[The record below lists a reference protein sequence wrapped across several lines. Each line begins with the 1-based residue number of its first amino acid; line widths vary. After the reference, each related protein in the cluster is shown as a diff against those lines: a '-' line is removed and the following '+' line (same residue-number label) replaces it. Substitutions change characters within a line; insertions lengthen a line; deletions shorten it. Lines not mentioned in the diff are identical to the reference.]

1 VRSILFQAMRGLGLL
16 KTLQENS
23 MSNLVSETLD
33 VAIKT
38 ESPAKPKLGSK
49 LLKLNPE
56 TPELRERIR
65 AEAFDYVRLIDR
77 SRPLS
82 KKELDVH
89 GRALLEKMGLDEGY
103 LGFAMVML
111 GNGFWKEQFISIPF
125 NKRIFLLP
133 HCLKHVEACSAHYD
147 ELGLHCEDC
156 GACAIGDFKIKA
168 EKLGY
173 KIMVAEGT
181 PIVLKVIVSG
191 YIDGILGV
199 ACLNVLE
206 KAFEKVVQ
214 SGVPA
219 YAIPL
224 HSSNCKSTTVDN
236 DWVLEVLETYH
247 ERPAVKTRTYVP
259 LLRAAND
266 MFGED
271 FPALLPRLRSKQE
284 DGRSVYA
291 ADPVAGTEAIAYD
304 WLVKGG
310 KRFRPFITLAAYE
323 ALRGAPSTRSDE
335 SGDGGMIEAIPDS
348 VRRVAI
354 AMEAFH
360 KASLVHDD
368 IEDDDAYRYGHQ
380 TLHRRYGVSTAIN
393 AGDYLLGLGY
403 RLIANAGGDL
413 PCEAVAAILKR
424 LSEAHVKLAEGQG
437 AELLWRD
444 NKEKEIS
451 LQPIDALKIYALK
464 TAPAFEAAL
473 YAGLRL
479 AGPAEKYEEMVTNF
493 SRNLGVAFQII
504 NDLKDWSTDLQNKRI
519 IGQDAMAMRP
529 TLLLALAL
537 EAASPSNREE
547 LISLLS
553 NGSRDERSASRVA
566 RIYESCQVF
575 EKARTLIEK
584 YRQRA
589 EAIADE
595 VEPEEL
601 RELLYFLVDTALAE
615 ESTEPEIAANL
626 VVLN

>member
-1 VRSILFQAMRGLGLL
+1 M
-16 KTLQENS
+16 
-23 MSNLVSETLD
+23 D
-33 VAIKT
+33 VAVQT
-38 ESPAKPKLGSK
+38 ETSARPKPGGK

-56 TPELRERIR
+56 TQELRERIR
-65 AEAFDYVRLIDR
+65 AEAFRYVRNIDR

-82 KKELDVH
+82 KKDLEAH
-89 GRALLEKMGLDEGY
+89 AGALLEKLGLEKGY

-125 NKRIFLLP
+125 HKRILLLP

-147 ELGLHCEDC
+147 EFGLHCEDC
-156 GACAIGDFKIKA
+156 GACSIGDFKMKA

-191 YIDGILGV
+191 YIDGILGI

-236 DWVLEVLETYH
+236 DWVMEVLETYQ
-247 ERPAVKTRTYVP
+247 EEPAVKTRSYLP
-259 LLRAAND
+259 LMRAAND
-266 MFGED
+266 MFGDD
-271 FPALLPRLRSKQE
+271 FPALLPRQRGKATNGAPDYS
-284 DGRSVYA
+284 R
-291 ADPVAGTEAIAYD
+291 DPVAGTEAIAYD
-304 WLVKGG
+304 WLCKGG

-323 ALRGAPSTRSDE
+323 ALRDEQAITSD
-335 SGDGGMIEAIPDS
+335 DDQKVALPDS
-348 VRRVAI
+348 VRRVAM

-368 IEDDDAYRYGHQ
+368 IEDNDEYRYGHQ
-380 TLHRRYGVSTAIN
+380 TLHRRHGVSTAIN
-393 AGDYLLGLGY
+393 VGDYLLGLGY
-403 RLIANAGGDL
+403 RMIANEGGNL
-413 PCEAVAAILKR
+413 PCEAVTAILKR
-424 LSEAHVKLAEGQG
+424 LSEAHVKLSEGQG

-444 NKEKEIS
+444 EARVKTQNLAS
-451 LQPIDALKIYALK
+451 QLQPIDALKIYALK

-473 YAGLRL
+473 YAGVRL
-479 AGPAEKYEEMVTNF
+479 AGPAEKYEEMVASF
-493 SRNLGVAFQII
+493 SRHLGVAFQIV
-504 NDLKDWSTDLQNKRI
+504 NDLKDWSTDLQNKRV
-519 IGQDAMAMRP
+519 IGQDALAMRP

-537 EAASPSNREE
+537 ESATPDQREE
-547 LISLLS
+547 LLQLISGDS
-553 NGSRDERSASRVA
+553 KTERSVRRVA

-575 EKARTLIEK
+575 EKARKLVEK

-595 VEPEEL
+595 VEPEKL
-601 RELLYFLVDTALAE
+601 RELLYFLVDTALAD
-615 ESTEPEIAANL
+615 ESTEPEIAQDL
-626 VVLN
+626 VVIN

>member
-1 VRSILFQAMRGLGLL
+1 
-16 KTLQENS
+16 
-23 MSNLVSETLD
+23 MSDFVSAIPEASAIFD
-33 VAIKT
+33 VAIQT
-38 ESPAKPKLGSK
+38 ETSPKPKLGGK

-56 TPELRERIR
+56 TQELRERIR
-65 AEAFDYVRLIDR
+65 AEAFQYVRNIDR

-82 KKELDVH
+82 KKDLEAHAV
-89 GRALLEKMGLDEGY
+89 ALLEKMGLEKGY

-125 NKRIFLLP
+125 HKRILLLP
-133 HCLKHVEACSAHYD
+133 HCLKHVEACGAHYD
-147 ELGLHCEDC
+147 EFGLHCEDC
-156 GACAIGDFKIKA
+156 GACSIGDFKMKA

-191 YIDGILGV
+191 YIDGILGI

-236 DWVLEVLETYH
+236 DWVMEVLETYQ
-247 ERPAVKTRTYVP
+247 EQPAVKTRSYLP
-259 LLRAAND
+259 LMRAAND
-266 MFGED
+266 MFGDD
-271 FPALLPRLRSKQE
+271 FYTLLPRQRGKQE
-284 DGRSVYA
+284 NGAPIGMDYSR
-291 ADPVAGTEAIAYD
+291 DPVGGTEAIAYD
-304 WLVKGG
+304 WLCKGG
-310 KRFRPFITLAAYE
+310 KRFRPFIALAAYD
-323 ALRGAPSTRSDE
+323 ALQNEESTTT
-335 SGDGGMIEAIPDS
+335 GDDQKVTLPDS
-348 VRRVAI
+348 VRRVAM

-368 IEDDDAYRYGHQ
+368 IEDNDEYRYGHQ
-380 TLHRRYGVSTAIN
+380 TLHRRHGVSTAIN
-393 AGDYLLGLGY
+393 VGDYLIGLGY
-403 RLIANAGGDL
+403 RMIANEGGNL
-413 PCEAVAAILKR
+413 PSEAVAAILKR
-424 LSEAHVKLAEGQG
+424 LSEAHVKLSEGQG

-444 NKEKEIS
+444 EAKKEIA

-473 YAGLRL
+473 YAGIRL
-479 AGPAEKYEEMVTNF
+479 AGPAEKYEEMIASF
-493 SRNLGVAFQII
+493 SRHLGVAFQIV
-504 NDLKDWSTDLQNKRI
+504 NDLKDWSTDLQNKRV
-519 IGQDAMAMRP
+519 IGQDALAMRP

-537 EAASPSNREE
+537 ESSQGDQREE
-547 LISLLS
+547 LLQLISADS
-553 NGSRDERSASRVA
+553 KTERSVRRVA

-575 EKARTLIEK
+575 EKASKLVEK

-595 VEPEEL
+595 VDPEKL
-601 RELLYFLVDTALAE
+601 RELLYFLVDTALAD
-615 ESTEPEIAANL
+615 ESVEPEIARDL
-626 VVLN
+626 VVLTDQT

>member
-1 VRSILFQAMRGLGLL
+1 
-16 KTLQENS
+16 
-23 MSNLVSETLD
+23 MSNLDSAIPSTSESLD
-33 VAIKT
+33 VVVQT
-38 ESPAKPKLGSK
+38 ETPAKPKLGSK

-65 AEAFDYVRLIDR
+65 AEAFQYIRNIDR

-82 KKELDVH
+82 KKDLEAH
-89 GRALLEKMGLDEGY
+89 AGALLEKMGLERGY

-125 NKRIFLLP
+125 HKRILLLP

-147 ELGLHCEDC
+147 EFGLHCEDC
-156 GACAIGDFKIKA
+156 GACSIGDFKMKA

-191 YIDGILGV
+191 YIDGILGI

-236 DWVLEVLETYH
+236 DWVMDVLETYQ
-247 ERPAVKTRTYVP
+247 EQPVVQTRSYLP
-259 LLRAAND
+259 LMRAANE
-266 MFGED
+266 MFDDE
-271 FPALLPRLRSKQE
+271 FPALLPRLRSKSQIGVS
-284 DGRSVYA
+284 DYSR
-291 ADPVAGTEAIAYD
+291 DPVAGTEAIAYD

-310 KRFRPFITLAAYE
+310 KRFRPFITLAAFD
-323 ALRGAPSTRSDE
+323 ALRDDQPIATGNDQTVTLPN
-335 SGDGGMIEAIPDS
+335 S
-348 VRRVAI
+348 VRRVAM

-368 IEDDDAYRYGHQ
+368 IEDNDEFRYGHQ
-380 TLHRRYGVSTAIN
+380 ALHRRHGVSTAIN
-393 AGDYLLGLGY
+393 VGDYLLGLGY
-403 RLIANAGGDL
+403 RMIASEGGNL
-413 PCEAVAAILKR
+413 PCETVAAIMKR
-424 LSEAHVKLAEGQG
+424 LSEAHVKLSEGQG

-444 NKEKEIS
+444 EAQKEIT

-479 AGPAEKYEEMVTNF
+479 AGPTEKYEEMISGF
-493 SRNLGVAFQII
+493 SRHLGVAFQIV

-519 IGQDAMAMRP
+519 IGQDALAMRP

-537 EAASPSNREE
+537 ESASLTQREE
-547 LISLLS
+547 LIRLISG
-553 NGSRDERSASRVA
+553 NSRDERSVQQVA
-566 RIYESCQVF
+566 NIYESCQVF
-575 EKARTLIEK
+575 EKARKLVEK

-595 VEPEEL
+595 VEPEKL
-601 RELLYFLVDTALAE
+601 RELLYFLVDTALAD
-615 ESTEPEIAANL
+615 ESTEPEMAVNHNL
-626 VVLN
+626 VVLNT

>member
-1 VRSILFQAMRGLGLL
+1 
-16 KTLQENS
+16 
-23 MSNLVSETLD
+23 MSNLDSTIPSTSETME
-33 VAIKT
+33 VAVQA
-38 ESPAKPKLGSK
+38 EPAAKPKLGSK

-56 TPELRERIR
+56 TEDLRERIR
-65 AEAFDYVRLIDR
+65 DEAFRHVRNIDR

-82 KKELDVH
+82 KKDLEAH
-89 GRALLEKMGLDEGY
+89 ASALLEKMGLEKGY

-111 GNGFWKEQFISIPF
+111 GNGFWKEQFVSIPF
-125 NKRIFLLP
+125 HKRILLLP

-147 ELGLHCEDC
+147 EFGLHCEDC
-156 GACAIGDFKIKA
+156 GACSIGDFKMKA

-191 YIDGILGV
+191 YIDGILGI

-236 DWVLEVLETYH
+236 DWVMEVLETYQ
-247 ERPAVKTRTYVP
+247 EQPVVQTRSYVP
-259 LLRAAND
+259 LMRAANE
-266 MFGED
+266 MFGDE
-271 FPALLPRLRSKQE
+271 FPALLPRLRSKPQNGTLE
-284 DGRSVYA
+284 YSR
-291 ADPVAGTEAIAYD
+291 DPIAGTEAIAYD
-304 WLVKGG
+304 WLLKGG
-310 KRFRPFITLAAYE
+310 KRFRPFITLAAFD
-323 ALRGAPSTRSDE
+323 ALQNEQSIATGEDQTVAL
-335 SGDGGMIEAIPDS
+335 PDS
-348 VRRVAI
+348 VRRVAM

-368 IEDDDAYRYGHQ
+368 IEDNDEFRYGHQ
-380 TLHRRYGVSTAIN
+380 TLHRRHGVSTAIN
-393 AGDYLLGLGY
+393 VGDYLLGLGY
-403 RLIANAGGDL
+403 RMIASEGGNL
-413 PCEAVAAILKR
+413 PCEAVTAILKR
-424 LSEAHVKLAEGQG
+424 LSEAHVKLSEGQG

-444 NKEKEIS
+444 EARKEIT
-451 LQPIDALKIYALK
+451 LQPLDALKIYALK

-479 AGPAEKYEEMVTNF
+479 AGTTEKYEEMITNF
-493 SRNLGVAFQII
+493 SRHLGVAFQIV

-519 IGQDAMAMRP
+519 IGQDALAMRP

-537 EAASPSNREE
+537 ESASATQREE
-547 LISLLS
+547 LIQLISGDS
-553 NGSRDERSASRVA
+553 KNDRSVQQVA

-575 EKARTLIEK
+575 DKARKLVEK

-595 VEPEEL
+595 VEPEKL
-601 RELLYFLVDTALAE
+601 RELLYFLVDTALAD
-615 ESTEPEIAANL
+615 ESVEPEVADTQNL
-626 VVLN
+626 VVLNHHN

>member
-1 VRSILFQAMRGLGLL
+1 
-16 KTLQENS
+16 
-23 MSNLVSETLD
+23 MSDYVSAIPETSATMD
-33 VAIKT
+33 VAVQT
-38 ESPAKPKLGSK
+38 EPSAKPKLGSK

-65 AEAFDYVRLIDR
+65 AEAFQYIRNIDR

-82 KKELDVH
+82 KKDLEAH
-89 GRALLEKMGLDEGY
+89 AGALLEKMGLEKGY

-125 NKRIFLLP
+125 HKRILLLP

-147 ELGLHCEDC
+147 EFGLHCEDC
-156 GACAIGDFKIKA
+156 GACSIGDFKIKA

-191 YIDGILGV
+191 YIDGILGI

-236 DWVLEVLETYH
+236 EWVMEVLETYQ
-247 ERPAVKTRTYVP
+247 EQPVVKTRSYLP
-259 LLRAAND
+259 LMRAAND
-266 MFGED
+266 MFGDE
-271 FPALLPRLRSKQE
+271 FPVLLPRLRSKSQNGMS
-284 DGRSVYA
+284 DYSR
-291 ADPVAGTEAIAYD
+291 DPVAGTEAIAYD
-304 WLVKGG
+304 WLGKGG
-310 KRFRPFITLAAYE
+310 KRFRPFITLAAYD
-323 ALRGAPSTRSDE
+323 ALRENQSIAT
-335 SGDGGMIEAIPDS
+335 GDDQAVSLPDS
-348 VRRVAI
+348 VRRVAM

-368 IEDDDAYRYGHQ
+368 IEDNDEYRYGHQ
-380 TLHRRYGVSTAIN
+380 TLHRRHGVSTAIN
-393 AGDYLLGLGY
+393 VGDYLLGLGY
-403 RLIANAGGDL
+403 RMIANESGNL
-413 PCEAVAAILKR
+413 PCETVAAILKR
-424 LSEAHVKLAEGQG
+424 LSEAHVKLSEGQG

-444 NKEKEIS
+444 KAQKEIT

-479 AGPAEKYEEMVTNF
+479 ADPTEKYEEMVVGF
-493 SRNLGVAFQII
+493 SRHLGVAFQIV
-504 NDLKDWSTDLQNKRI
+504 NDLKDWSTDMQNKRI
-519 IGQDAMAMRP
+519 VGQDALAMRP

-537 EAASPSNREE
+537 ESATPAQREE
-547 LISLLS
+547 LLQLISGDS
-553 NGSRDERSASRVA
+553 KNERSVRRVA
-566 RIYESCQVF
+566 QIYESCQVF
-575 EKARTLIEK
+575 EKARKLVEK

-595 VEPEEL
+595 VEPEKL
-601 RELLYFLVDTALAE
+601 RELLYFLVDTALAD
-615 ESTEPEIAANL
+615 ESAEPEAAVTQNL
-626 VVLN
+626 VVLNSHN

>member
-1 VRSILFQAMRGLGLL
+1 
-16 KTLQENS
+16 
-23 MSNLVSETLD
+23 MSDLVSAIPETSAAMD
-33 VAIKT
+33 VAVQT
-38 ESPAKPKLGSK
+38 EPSAKPKLGSK

-56 TPELRERIR
+56 TLDLRERIR
-65 AEAFDYVRLIDR
+65 AEAFQYVRNIDR

-82 KKELDVH
+82 KKDLETH
-89 GRALLEKMGLDEGY
+89 AGALLEKMGLEKGY

-125 NKRIFLLP
+125 HKRILLLP

-147 ELGLHCEDC
+147 EFGLHCEDC
-156 GACAIGDFKIKA
+156 GACSIGDFKIKA

-191 YIDGILGV
+191 YIDGILGI

-236 DWVLEVLETYH
+236 EWVMEVLETYQ
-247 ERPAVKTRTYVP
+247 EQPVVKTRSYLP
-259 LLRAAND
+259 LMRAAND
-266 MFGED
+266 MFGDE
-271 FPALLPRLRSKQE
+271 FPALLPRLRSKLQNNGPQNGAQ
-284 DGRSVYA
+284 DYSR
-291 ADPVAGTEAIAYD
+291 DPVGGTEAIAYD

-310 KRFRPFITLAAYE
+310 KRFRPFITLAAYD
-323 ALRGAPSTRSDE
+323 ALREDQSITT
-335 SGDGGMIEAIPDS
+335 GDDQTVTIPDS
-348 VRRVAI
+348 VRRVAM

-368 IEDDDAYRYGHQ
+368 IEDNDEYRYGHQ
-380 TLHRRYGVSTAIN
+380 TLHRRHGVSTAIN
-393 AGDYLLGLGY
+393 VGDYLLGLGY
-403 RLIANAGGDL
+403 RMIASESGNL
-413 PCEAVAAILKR
+413 PCETVAAILKR
-424 LSEAHVKLAEGQG
+424 LSEAHVKLSEGQG

-444 NKEKEIS
+444 DAQKEIT

-464 TAPAFEAAL
+464 TAPAFEAAI

-479 AGPAEKYEEMVTNF
+479 AGPTEKYEEMVVSF
-493 SRNLGVAFQII
+493 SRHLGVAFQIL

-519 IGQDAMAMRP
+519 VGQDALAMRP
-529 TLLLALAL
+529 TILLALAL
-537 EAASPSNREE
+537 ESATPAQREE
-547 LISLLS
+547 LLQLISGDS
-553 NGSRDERSASRVA
+553 KTNAAVQRVA

-575 EKARTLIEK
+575 EKARKLVEK

-595 VEPEEL
+595 VEPEKL
-601 RELLYFLVDTALAE
+601 RELLYFLVDTALAD
-615 ESTEPEIAANL
+615 ESAEPEIAVAQNL

>member
-1 VRSILFQAMRGLGLL
+1 
-16 KTLQENS
+16 
-23 MSNLVSETLD
+23 MSNLAQAMPPTSD
-33 VAIKT
+33 VAVT
-38 ESPAKPKLGSK
+38 PDTVAKPKLGSK

-56 TPELRERIR
+56 TSDLRERIR
-65 AEAFDYVRLIDR
+65 DEAFQYVRDIDR

-82 KKELDVH
+82 KKDLEAH
-89 GRALLEKMGLDEGY
+89 AGALLEKMGLEKGY

-125 NKRIFLLP
+125 HKRILLLP

-147 ELGLHCEDC
+147 EFGLHCEDC
-156 GACAIGDFKIKA
+156 GACSIGDFKIKA

-191 YIDGILGV
+191 YIDGILGI

-236 DWVLEVLETYH
+236 EWVMEVLETYQ
-247 ERPAVKTRTYVP
+247 EQPVVKTRSYLP
-259 LLRAAND
+259 LMRAAND
-266 MFGED
+266 MFGDD
-271 FPALLPRLRSKQE
+271 FPALLPRLRSKSQNGAPQNGVS
-284 DGRSVYA
+284 DYSR
-291 ADPVAGTEAIAYD
+291 DPVAGTEAIAYD
-304 WLVKGG
+304 WLGKGG
-310 KRFRPFITLAAYE
+310 KRFRPFITLAAYD
-323 ALRGAPSTRSDE
+323 ALRDDQSIAT
-335 SGDGGMIEAIPDS
+335 GDDQIVALPDS
-348 VRRVAI
+348 VRRVAM

-368 IEDDDAYRYGHQ
+368 IEDNDEYRYGHQ
-380 TLHRRYGVSTAIN
+380 TLHRRHGVSTAIN
-393 AGDYLLGLGY
+393 VGDYLLGLGY
-403 RLIANAGGDL
+403 RMIANESGDL
-413 PCEAVAAILKR
+413 PCETVAAILKR
-424 LSEAHVKLAEGQG
+424 LSEAHVKLSEGQG

-444 NKEKEIS
+444 EAQKEIT

-479 AGPAEKYEEMVTNF
+479 AGPAEKYEEMVVGF
-493 SRNLGVAFQII
+493 SRHLGVAFQII

-519 IGQDAMAMRP
+519 VGQDALAMRP

-537 EAASPSNREE
+537 ESATPAQRGELLQ
-547 LISLLS
+547 LISGDS
-553 NGSRDERSASRVA
+553 KTSAAVQRVA
-566 RIYESCQVF
+566 QIYESCQVF
-575 EKARTLIEK
+575 EKARKLVEK

-595 VEPEEL
+595 IEPEKL
-601 RELLYFLVDTALAE
+601 RELLYYMVDTALAD
-615 ESTEPEIAANL
+615 ESVEPEIAVAHNL

>member
-1 VRSILFQAMRGLGLL
+1 M
-16 KTLQENS
+16 
-23 MSNLVSETLD
+23 D
-33 VAIKT
+33 VAVQT
-38 ESPAKPKLGSK
+38 EASAKPKLGSK

-65 AEAFDYVRLIDR
+65 AEAFQYVRNIDR

-82 KKELDVH
+82 KKELEAH
-89 GRALLEKMGLDEGY
+89 AGALLEKMGLEKGY

-111 GNGFWKEQFISIPF
+111 GNGFWKEQFVSIPF
-125 NKRIFLLP
+125 NKRILLLP

-147 ELGLHCEDC
+147 EFGLHCEDC
-156 GACAIGDFKIKA
+156 GACSIGDFKIKA

-191 YIDGILGV
+191 YIDGILGI

-236 DWVLEVLETYH
+236 EWVMEVLETYQ
-247 ERPAVKTRTYVP
+247 EQPAVKTRSYLP
-259 LLRAAND
+259 LMRAAND
-266 MFGED
+266 MFGDE
-271 FPALLPRLRSKQE
+271 FPALLPRLRSKAQNGAT
-284 DGRSVYA
+284 DYSRDSIA
-291 ADPVAGTEAIAYD
+291 RDPVAGTESIAYD
-304 WLVKGG
+304 WLGKGG
-310 KRFRPFITLAAYE
+310 KRFRPFITLAAYD
-323 ALRGAPSTRSDE
+323 ALRDDQSIATD
-335 SGDGGMIEAIPDS
+335 DDQKVALPDS
-348 VRRVAI
+348 VRRVAM

-368 IEDDDAYRYGHQ
+368 IEDNDEYRYGYQ
-380 TLHRRYGVSTAIN
+380 TLHRRHGVSTAIN
-393 AGDYLLGLGY
+393 VGDYLLGLGY
-403 RLIANAGGDL
+403 RMIANESGNL
-413 PCEAVAAILKR
+413 PCETVAAILKR
-424 LSEAHVKLAEGQG
+424 LSEAHVKLSEGQG

-444 NKEKEIS
+444 ERVETQNVAS
-451 LQPIDALKIYALK
+451 LLRPIDALKIYALK

-479 AGPAEKYEEMVTNF
+479 AGPAEKYEEMVVNF
-493 SRNLGVAFQII
+493 SRHLGVAFQII
-504 NDLKDWSTDLQNKRI
+504 NDLKDWSTDMQNKRI
-519 IGQDAMAMRP
+519 VGQDALAMRP

-537 EAASPSNREE
+537 ESAPPAQREE
-547 LISLLS
+547 LLQLISGDS
-553 NGSRDERSASRVA
+553 KNERSVRRVA
-566 RIYESCQVF
+566 QIYESCQVF
-575 EKARTLIEK
+575 EKARKLVEK

-589 EAIADE
+589 EAIADD
-595 VEPEEL
+595 VEPEKL
-601 RELLYFLVDTALAE
+601 RELLYYMVDTALAD
-615 ESTEPEIAANL
+615 ESAEPEIAVAQNL

>member
-1 VRSILFQAMRGLGLL
+1 
-16 KTLQENS
+16 
-23 MSNLVSETLD
+23 MSDIVSAIMETSATSD
-33 VAIKT
+33 VAVQAET
-38 ESPAKPKLGSK
+38 SAKPKLGSK

-65 AEAFDYVRLIDR
+65 AEAFRYVRGIDR

-82 KKELDVH
+82 KKDLEAHAGAMLENM
-89 GRALLEKMGLDEGY
+89 GLEKGY

-111 GNGFWKEQFISIPF
+111 GNGFWKEQFVSIPF
-125 NKRIFLLP
+125 HKRILLLP
-133 HCLKHVEACSAHYD
+133 HCLKHVEACGAHYD
-147 ELGLHCEDC
+147 EFGLHCEDC
-156 GACAIGDFKIKA
+156 GACSIGDFKVKA

-191 YIDGILGV
+191 YVDGILGI

-236 DWVLEVLETYH
+236 DWVMEVLETYQ
-247 ERPAVKTRTYVP
+247 EQPVVKTRSYVP
-259 LLRAAND
+259 LMRVAND
-266 MFGED
+266 MFGDE
-271 FPALLPRLRSKQE
+271 FPALLPRSRGKAQNGASQNGLSDYSR
-284 DGRSVYA
+284 
-291 ADPVAGTEAIAYD
+291 DPVAGTEAIAYD
-304 WLVKGG
+304 WLGKGG
-310 KRFRPFITLAAYE
+310 KRFRPFITLAAYD
-323 ALRGAPSTRSDE
+323 AL
-335 SGDGGMIEAIPDS
+335 GDGQAAATGDGQAAAIPDS
-348 VRRVAI
+348 VRRVAM

-368 IEDDDAYRYGHQ
+368 IEDNDEFRYGHQ
-380 TLHRRYGVSTAIN
+380 TLHRRHGVSTAIN
-393 AGDYLLGLGY
+393 VGDYLLGLGY
-403 RLIANAGGDL
+403 RMIANEGGNL
-413 PCEAVAAILKR
+413 PCEAVTGILKR
-424 LSEAHVKLAEGQG
+424 LSEAHVKLSEGQG

-444 NKEKEIS
+444 EARKEVS

-479 AGPAEKYEEMVTNF
+479 AGPTEKYEEMISGF
-493 SRNLGVAFQII
+493 SRHLGVAFQIV
-504 NDLKDWSTDLQNKRI
+504 NDLKDWSTDLQNKRV
-519 IGQDAMAMRP
+519 IGQDALAMRP

-537 EAASPSNREE
+537 ESAPPARREE
-547 LISLLS
+547 LLQLISGDS
-553 NGSRDERSASRVA
+553 KTDAAVQRVA

-575 EKARTLIEK
+575 EKARKLIEK

-595 VEPEEL
+595 VEPEKL
-601 RELLYFLVDTALAE
+601 RELLYFLVDTALAD
-615 ESTEPEIAANL
+615 ESAEPEIAQSL

>member
-1 VRSILFQAMRGLGLL
+1 
-16 KTLQENS
+16 
-23 MSNLVSETLD
+23 MSNLVSAIPEVSTTMDGAVITET
-33 VAIKT
+33 
-38 ESPAKPKLGSK
+38 SPKPKLGGK

-56 TPELRERIR
+56 TQELRERIR
-65 AEAFDYVRLIDR
+65 AEAFQYVRNIDR

-82 KKELDVH
+82 KKDLEAH
-89 GRALLEKMGLDEGY
+89 AGSLLEKMGLEKGY

-125 NKRIFLLP
+125 HKRILLLP

-147 ELGLHCEDC
+147 EFGLHCEDC
-156 GACAIGDFKIKA
+156 GACSIGDFKMKA

-191 YIDGILGV
+191 YIDGILGI

-219 YAIPL
+219 YAVPL

-236 DWVLEVLETYH
+236 DWVMEVLETYQ
-247 ERPAVKTRTYVP
+247 EQPAVKTRSYLP
-259 LLRAAND
+259 LMRAAND
-266 MFGED
+266 MFGAD
-271 FPALLPRLRSKQE
+271 FPALLPRLRGKATTGAPDYS
-284 DGRSVYA
+284 R
-291 ADPVAGTEAIAYD
+291 DPIAGTEAIAYD
-304 WLVKGG
+304 WLCKGG
-310 KRFRPFITLAAYE
+310 KRFRPFITLAAYD
-323 ALRGAPSTRSDE
+323 ALLDKQSIATED
-335 SGDGGMIEAIPDS
+335 DQKVALPDS
-348 VRRVAI
+348 VRRVAM

-368 IEDDDAYRYGHQ
+368 IEDNDEYRYGHQ
-380 TLHRRYGVSTAIN
+380 TLHRRHGVSTAIN
-393 AGDYLLGLGY
+393 VGDYLLGLGY
-403 RLIANAGGDL
+403 RMIANEGGDL
-413 PCEAVAAILKR
+413 PCEAVTSILKK
-424 LSEAHVKLAEGQG
+424 LSEAHVKLSEGQG

-444 NKEKEIS
+444 EAHKEIA

-473 YAGLRL
+473 YAGVRL
-479 AGPAEKYEEMVTNF
+479 AGPAEKYEEMIANF
-493 SRNLGVAFQII
+493 SRHLGVAFQIV
-504 NDLKDWSTDLQNKRI
+504 NDLKDWSSDLQNKRVV
-519 IGQDAMAMRP
+519 GQDALAMRP

-537 EAASPSNREE
+537 EYAPPADREE
-547 LISLLS
+547 LIQLISGDS
-553 NGSRDERSASRVA
+553 KTERSVRRVA

-575 EKARTLIEK
+575 EKARKLVEK

-589 EAIADE
+589 EAIADD
-595 VEPEEL
+595 VEPEKL
-601 RELLYFLVDTALAE
+601 RELLYFLVDTALAD
-615 ESTEPEIAANL
+615 ESAEPEMAVTQNL

>member
-1 VRSILFQAMRGLGLL
+1 
-16 KTLQENS
+16 
-23 MSNLVSETLD
+23 MSNPAQATVD
-33 VAIKT
+33 VAVVAD
-38 ESPAKPKLGSK
+38 SSAKPKLGSK

-56 TPELRERIR
+56 TQELRERIR
-65 AEAFDYVRLIDR
+65 DEAFQYVRNIDR

-82 KKELDVH
+82 KKELESH
-89 GRALLEKMGLDEGY
+89 GEALLEKMGLEKGY

-111 GNGFWKEQFISIPF
+111 GNGFWKEQFVSIPF
-125 NKRIFLLP
+125 EKRILLLP

-147 ELGLHCEDC
+147 EFGLHCEDC
-156 GACAIGDFKIKA
+156 GACSIGDFKMKA

-191 YIDGILGV
+191 YIDGILGI

-236 DWVLEVLETYH
+236 DWVMEVLETYR
-247 ERPAVKTRTYVP
+247 EQPEVKTRSYVP

-266 MFGED
+266 MFGDE
-271 FPALLPRLRSKQE
+271 FPALLPRARSKPQNGAS
-284 DGRSVYA
+284 DYSR
-291 ADPVAGTEAIAYD
+291 DPVAGTEAIAFD
-304 WLVKGG
+304 WLAKGG
-310 KRFRPFITLAAYE
+310 KRFRPFITLAAYD
-323 ALRGAPSTRSDE
+323 ALRDRQPGETADDQTVALP
-335 SGDGGMIEAIPDS
+335 EA
-348 VRRVAI
+348 VRRVAM

-368 IEDDDAYRYGHQ
+368 IEDNDEYRYGHQ
-380 TLHRRYGVSTAIN
+380 TLHRRHGVSTAIN
-393 AGDYLLGLGY
+393 VGDYLLGLGY
-403 RLIANAGGDL
+403 RMIANEAANL
-413 PCEAVAAILKR
+413 PCEAVSAILKR
-424 LSEAHVKLAEGQG
+424 LSEAHVKLSEGQG

-444 NKEKEIS
+444 DAQKEIT
-451 LQPIDALKIYALK
+451 LQPIEALKIYALK

-479 AGPAEKYEEMVTNF
+479 TGPTDRYDEMIPNF
-493 SRNLGVAFQII
+493 SRHLGVAFQIV

-519 IGQDAMAMRP
+519 IGQDALAMRP

-537 EAASPSNREE
+537 ESATPAQREE
-547 LISLLS
+547 LLQLISGDS
-553 NGSRDERSASRVA
+553 KNERSVQRVA
-566 RIYESCQVF
+566 GIYESCQVF
-575 EKARTLIEK
+575 EKARKLVEK

-595 VEPEEL
+595 VEPDKL
-601 RELLYFLVDTALAE
+601 RELLYFLIDTALAD
-615 ESTEPEIAANL
+615 ESAEPEMADTQNL
-626 VVLN
+626 VVLNSHN

>member
-1 VRSILFQAMRGLGLL
+1 MSDIVSATPG
-16 KTLQENS
+16 TLATS
-23 MSNLVSETLD
+23 D
-33 VAIKT
+33 VAVQT
-38 ESPAKPKLGSK
+38 EASAKPKLGSK

-56 TPELRERIR
+56 TQELRERIR
-65 AEAFDYVRLIDR
+65 AEAFRYVRNIDR

-82 KKELDVH
+82 KKDLEAH
-89 GRALLEKMGLDEGY
+89 AGALLENMGLEKGY

-125 NKRIFLLP
+125 HKRILLLP

-147 ELGLHCEDC
+147 EFGLHCEDC
-156 GACAIGDFKIKA
+156 GACSIGDFKIKA

-191 YIDGILGV
+191 YVDGILGI

-236 DWVLEVLETYH
+236 EWVMEVLETYQ
-247 ERPAVKTRTYVP
+247 EEPVIKTRSYLP
-259 LLRAAND
+259 LMRAAND
-266 MFGED
+266 MFGDE
-271 FPALLPRLRSKQE
+271 FPALLPRLRSHLQN
-284 DGRSVYA
+284 GA
-291 ADPVAGTEAIAYD
+291 ADYSRDPVAGTEAIAYD
-304 WLVKGG
+304 WLCKGG
-310 KRFRPFITLAAYE
+310 KRFRPFITLAAYD
-323 ALRGAPSTRSDE
+323 ALRDEQSTAPE
-335 SGDGGMIEAIPDS
+335 GDQKVALPDS
-348 VRRVAI
+348 VRRVAM

-368 IEDDDAYRYGHQ
+368 IEDNDEFRYGHQ
-380 TLHRRYGVSTAIN
+380 TLHRRHGVSTAIN
-393 AGDYLLGLGY
+393 VGDYLLGLGY
-403 RLIANAGGDL
+403 RMIANEGGNL
-413 PCEAVAAILKR
+413 PCEAVTAILKR
-424 LSEAHVKLAEGQG
+424 LSEAHVKLSEGQG

-444 NKEKEIS
+444 EARKEIS

-479 AGPAEKYEEMVTNF
+479 AGPTEKYEEMISGF
-493 SRNLGVAFQII
+493 SRHLGVAFQIV
-504 NDLKDWSTDLQNKRI
+504 NDLKDWSTDLQNKRV
-519 IGQDAMAMRP
+519 IGQDALAMRP

-537 EAASPSNREE
+537 ESAAPAQREE
-547 LISLLS
+547 LLQLISGDS
-553 NGSRDERSASRVA
+553 KTDAVVQRVA
-566 RIYESCQVF
+566 RIYDSCQVF
-575 EKARTLIEK
+575 EKARKLVEK

-595 VEPEEL
+595 VEPEKL
-601 RELLYFLVDTALAE
+601 RELLYFLVDTALAD
-615 ESTEPEIAANL
+615 ESAEPEIARDL
-626 VVLN
+626 VVLSMDR

>member
-1 VRSILFQAMRGLGLL
+1 
-16 KTLQENS
+16 
-23 MSNLVSETLD
+23 MSDIVPAIPETSATSD
-33 VAIKT
+33 VAVQAET
-38 ESPAKPKLGSK
+38 SAKPKLGSK

-56 TPELRERIR
+56 TLELRERIR
-65 AEAFDYVRLIDR
+65 AEAFRYVRSIDR

-82 KKELDVH
+82 KKDLEAHAGAMLENM
-89 GRALLEKMGLDEGY
+89 GLEKGY

-111 GNGFWKEQFISIPF
+111 GNGFWKEQFVSIPF
-125 NKRIFLLP
+125 NKRILLLP

-147 ELGLHCEDC
+147 EFGLHCEDC
-156 GACAIGDFKIKA
+156 GACSIGDFKVKA

-191 YIDGILGV
+191 YVDGILGI

-236 DWVLEVLETYH
+236 DWVMEVLETFQ
-247 ERPAVKTRTYVP
+247 EQPVVKTRSYVP
-259 LLRAAND
+259 LMRAAND
-266 MFGED
+266 MFGEE
-271 FPALLPRLRSKQE
+271 FPALLPRLRSKSQNGAT
-284 DGRSVYA
+284 DYSR
-291 ADPVAGTEAIAYD
+291 DPVAGTEAIAYD
-304 WLVKGG
+304 WLGKGG
-310 KRFRPFITLAAYE
+310 KRFRPFITLAAFD
-323 ALRGAPSTRSDE
+323 ALQEDQDRTDAL
-335 SGDGGMIEAIPDS
+335 PDS
-348 VRRVAI
+348 VRRVAM

-368 IEDDDAYRYGHQ
+368 IEDNDEFRYGHQ
-380 TLHRRYGVSTAIN
+380 TLHRRHGVSTAIN
-393 AGDYLLGLGY
+393 VGDYLLGLGY
-403 RLIANAGGDL
+403 RMIASEGGIL
-413 PCEAVAAILKR
+413 PCETVAAIMKR
-424 LSEAHVKLAEGQG
+424 LSEAHVKLSEGQG

-444 NKEKEIS
+444 EAQKEIA

-473 YAGLRL
+473 YAGVRL
-479 AGPAEKYEEMVTNF
+479 AGPADKYEEMIASF
-493 SRNLGVAFQII
+493 SRHLGVAFQIVK
-504 NDLKDWSTDLQNKRI
+504 DLKGWSNDLQNKRV
-519 IGQDAMAMRP
+519 IGQDALAMRP
-529 TLLLALAL
+529 PLLLALAL
-537 EAASPSNREE
+537 ESSQGDQREE
-547 LISLLS
+547 LLQLISADS
-553 NGSRDERSASRVA
+553 KTERSVRRVA

-575 EKARTLIEK
+575 EKAHKLVEK

-595 VEPEEL
+595 VEPEKL
-601 RELLYFLVDTALAE
+601 RELLYFLVDTALAD
-615 ESTEPEIAANL
+615 ESAEPEIAAAQNL

>member
-1 VRSILFQAMRGLGLL
+1 
-16 KTLQENS
+16 
-23 MSNLVSETLD
+23 MSDIVSAIPGTPATTD
-33 VAIKT
+33 VAVQT
-38 ESPAKPKLGSK
+38 ETSSKPKLGSK

-56 TPELRERIR
+56 TQELRERIR
-65 AEAFDYVRLIDR
+65 AEAFQYVRSIDR

-82 KKELDVH
+82 KKDLEAH
-89 GRALLEKMGLDEGY
+89 AGALLEKMGLEKGY

-111 GNGFWKEQFISIPF
+111 GNGFWKEQFVSIPF
-125 NKRIFLLP
+125 HKRILLLP

-147 ELGLHCEDC
+147 EFGLHCEDC
-156 GACAIGDFKIKA
+156 GACSIGDFKIKA

-191 YIDGILGV
+191 YIDGILGI

-236 DWVLEVLETYH
+236 EWVMEVLETYQ
-247 ERPAVKTRTYVP
+247 EQPTVKTRSYLP
-259 LLRAAND
+259 LMRAAND
-266 MFGED
+266 MFGD
-271 FPALLPRLRSKQE
+271 DGAALLPRLRSQLQN
-284 DGRSVYA
+284 GA
-291 ADPVAGTEAIAYD
+291 ADYSRDPVAGTEAIAYD
-304 WLVKGG
+304 WLRKGG
-310 KRFRPFITLAAYE
+310 KRFRPFITLAAYD
-323 ALRGAPSTRSDE
+323 ALQDQQSTAPE
-335 SGDGGMIEAIPDS
+335 GDQKAALPDP
-348 VRRVAI
+348 VRRVAM

-368 IEDDDAYRYGHQ
+368 IEDNDEFRYGHQ
-380 TLHRRYGVSTAIN
+380 TLHRRHGVSTAIN
-393 AGDYLLGLGY
+393 IGDYLLGLGY
-403 RLIANAGGDL
+403 RMIANEGGNL

-424 LSEAHVKLAEGQG
+424 LSEAHVKLSEGQG

-444 NKEKEIS
+444 EARTEVS

-479 AGPAEKYEEMVTNF
+479 AGPTEKYEEMISGF
-493 SRNLGVAFQII
+493 SRHLGVAFQIV

-519 IGQDAMAMRP
+519 IGQDALAMRP

-537 EAASPSNREE
+537 ESAAPAQREE
-547 LISLLS
+547 LLQLIS
-553 NGSRDERSASRVA
+553 
-566 RIYESCQVF
+566 
-575 EKARTLIEK
+575 
-584 YRQRA
+584 
-589 EAIADE
+589 
-595 VEPEEL
+595 
-601 RELLYFLVDTALAE
+601 
-615 ESTEPEIAANL
+615 
-626 VVLN
+626 

>member
-1 VRSILFQAMRGLGLL
+1 
-16 KTLQENS
+16 
-23 MSNLVSETLD
+23 MSNLAQATLETT
-33 VAIKT
+33 AAET
-38 ESPAKPKLGSK
+38 APAKPKLGSK

-65 AEAFDYVRLIDR
+65 AEAFRYVHNLDR

-82 KKELDVH
+82 KKELEAH
-89 GRALLEKMGLDEGY
+89 GRELLEKMGLEEGY

-111 GNGFWKEQFISIPF
+111 GNGFWKEQFVSIPF
-125 NKRIFLLP
+125 EKRILLLP
-133 HCLKHVEACSAHYD
+133 HCLKHVEACSAHTD
-147 ELGLHCEDC
+147 ELGLHCENC
-156 GACAIGDFKIKA
+156 GACSIGDFKVKA

-191 YIDGILGV
+191 YIDGILGI
-199 ACLNVLE
+199 ACQNVLE
-206 KAFEKVVQ
+206 KAFDKVVQ

-224 HSSNCKSTTVDN
+224 HSSNCKSTTVD
-236 DWVLEVLETYH
+236 DHWVMEVLETYQ
-247 ERPAVKTRTYVP
+247 EQPAVKTRSYVP

-266 MFGED
+266 MFGDD
-271 FPALLPRLRSKQE
+271 FAALLPRLRSKPQN
-284 DGRSVYA
+284 GA
-291 ADPVAGTEAIAYD
+291 AGYSSDPVAGTEAIAYD

-310 KRFRPFITLAAYE
+310 KRFRPFITLAAYD
-323 ALRGAPSTRSDE
+323 ALRDAPPEQAD
-335 SGDGGMIEAIPDS
+335 DDQKVALPDA
-348 VRRVAI
+348 VRRVAM

-368 IEDDDAYRYGHQ
+368 IEDNDEYRYGHL
-380 TLHRRYGVSTAIN
+380 TLHRKHGVSTAIN
-393 AGDYLLGLGY
+393 VGDYMLGLGY
-403 RLIANAGGDL
+403 RMIANESANL
-413 PCEAVAAILKR
+413 PCDAVAAILKR
-424 LSEAHVKLAEGQG
+424 LSEAHVKLSEGQG

-444 NKEKEIS
+444 DAQKEIA
-451 LQPIDALKIYALK
+451 LQPIEALKIYALK

-479 AGPAEKYEEMVTNF
+479 AGPTDRYDEMIPNF
-493 SRNLGVAFQII
+493 SRHLGVAFQIV

-519 IGQDAMAMRP
+519 IGQDALAMRP

-537 EAASPSNREE
+537 ESASPAQREE
-547 LISLLS
+547 LISLIS
-553 NGSRDERSASRVA
+553 GEAKNDRSVQRVA

-575 EKARTLIEK
+575 EKARKLVEK

-595 VEPEEL
+595 VEPEKL
-601 RELLYFLVDTALAE
+601 RELLYFLIDTALAD
-615 ESTEPEIAANL
+615 ESAEPEIAAAQNL
-626 VVLN
+626 VALNAHNH

>member
-1 VRSILFQAMRGLGLL
+1 MVDLL
-16 KTLQENS
+16 LNITMLQEKF
-23 MSNLVSETLD
+23 MSNLDSTIPSTSDSPDGV
-33 VAIKT
+33 VQT
-38 ESPAKPKLGSK
+38 EASAKPKLGSK

-56 TPELRERIR
+56 TLELRERIR
-65 AEAFDYVRLIDR
+65 AEAFQYVRNIDR

-82 KKELDVH
+82 KKDLEAH
-89 GRALLEKMGLDEGY
+89 ASALLDKMGLEKGY

-125 NKRIFLLP
+125 HKRILLLP

-147 ELGLHCEDC
+147 EFGLHCEDC
-156 GACAIGDFKIKA
+156 GACSIGDFKMKA

-191 YIDGILGV
+191 YIDGILGI

-236 DWVLEVLETYH
+236 DWVMEVLETYQ
-247 ERPAVKTRTYVP
+247 EQPAVQTRSYLP
-259 LLRAAND
+259 LMRAANE
-266 MFGED
+266 MFAGE
-271 FPALLPRLRSKQE
+271 FPALLPRQRSKLQNSRPQNGAS
-284 DGRSVYA
+284 DYSR
-291 ADPVAGTEAIAYD
+291 DPVAGTEAIAYD

-310 KRFRPFITLAAYE
+310 KRFRPFITLAAFDAMRDDQSIADE
-323 ALRGAPSTRSDE
+323 QSVAL
-335 SGDGGMIEAIPDS
+335 PDS
-348 VRRVAI
+348 VRRVAM

-368 IEDDDAYRYGHQ
+368 IEDNDEFRYGHQ
-380 TLHRRYGVSTAIN
+380 TLHRRHGVSTAIN
-393 AGDYLLGLGY
+393 VGDYLLGLGY
-403 RLIANAGGDL
+403 RMIASESGNL

-424 LSEAHVKLAEGQG
+424 LSEAHVKLSEGQG

-444 NKEKEIS
+444 EAKKEIT

-479 AGPAEKYEEMVTNF
+479 AGPTEKYDEMISGF
-493 SRNLGVAFQII
+493 SRHLGVAFQIL

-519 IGQDAMAMRP
+519 IGQDALAMRP

-537 EAASPSNREE
+537 ESVSGAEREE
-547 LISLLS
+547 LIQLISGDS
-553 NGSRDERSASRVA
+553 KNDRSVQQVA

-575 EKARTLIEK
+575 EKARRLVEK

-595 VEPEEL
+595 VEPEKL
-601 RELLYFLVDTALAE
+601 RELLYFLVDTALAD
-615 ESTEPEIAANL
+615 ESTESEITQNL
-626 VVLN
+626 VVLNA

>member
-1 VRSILFQAMRGLGLL
+1 
-16 KTLQENS
+16 
-23 MSNLVSETLD
+23 MSDLVLETTT
-33 VAIKT
+33 AYT
-38 ESPAKPKLGSK
+38 EKSDSAVKPKLGSK

-65 AEAFDYVRLIDR
+65 AEAFAYVRDIDR

-82 KKELDVH
+82 KKELETH
-89 GRALLEKMGLDEGY
+89 GRSLLQKLGLAEGY

-125 NKRIFLLP
+125 DKRIFLLP

-156 GACAIGDFKIKA
+156 GACAIGDFKVKA

-236 DWVLEVLETYH
+236 DWVMEVLETYQ
-247 ERPAVKTRTYVP
+247 EKPPVKTRTYVP

-266 MFGED
+266 MFAQD
-271 FPALLPRLRSKQE
+271 FPVLLPRFRSKT
-284 DGRSVYA
+284 GSGSNSVGD
-291 ADPVAGTEAIAYD
+291 DPVAGTEAIAYD
-304 WLVKGG
+304 WLAKGG
-310 KRFRPFITLAAYE
+310 KRFRPFITLAAYD
-323 ALRGAPSTRSDE
+323 ALRGAPSARAAENAEGSTVA
-335 SGDGGMIEAIPDS
+335 AIPDS
-348 VRRVAI
+348 VRRVAL

-368 IEDDDAYRYGHQ
+368 IEDDDEYRYGHQ
-380 TLHRRYGVSTAIN
+380 TLHRRFGVSTAIN
-393 AGDYLLGLGY
+393 VGDYLLGLGY
-403 RLIANAGGDL
+403 RLVASAGSDL

-444 NKEKEIS
+444 LKEKEIA
-451 LQPIDALKIYALK
+451 LQPLAALKIYALK

-473 YAGLRL
+473 FAGLCL
-479 AGPAEKYEEMVTNF
+479 AGPVEKYEELVTSF

-519 IGQDAMAMRP
+519 IAQDALAMRP

-537 EAASPSNREE
+537 EAASPAQREE
-547 LISLLS
+547 LISLIAAD
-553 NGSRDERSASRVA
+553 SRAEQNAARVA

-575 EKARTLIEK
+575 HKAKSLVEK
-584 YRQRA
+584 YRKRA

-595 VEPEEL
+595 VEPDEL
-601 RELLYFLVDTALAE
+601 RELLYFLIDTALAD
-615 ESTEPEIAANL
+615 ESAEPELAYSQNL

>member
-1 VRSILFQAMRGLGLL
+1 
-16 KTLQENS
+16 
-23 MSNLVSETLD
+23 MSDIVSAIPETSATSD
-33 VAIKT
+33 VAVQAET
-38 ESPAKPKLGSK
+38 SAKPKLGSK

-56 TPELRERIR
+56 TLELRERIR
-65 AEAFDYVRLIDR
+65 AEAVRYVRNIDR

-82 KKELDVH
+82 KKDLEAHAGAMLENM
-89 GRALLEKMGLDEGY
+89 GLEKGY

-111 GNGFWKEQFISIPF
+111 GNGFWKEQFVSIPF
-125 NKRIFLLP
+125 HKRILLLP

-147 ELGLHCEDC
+147 EFGLHCEDC
-156 GACAIGDFKIKA
+156 GACSIGDFKMKA

-191 YIDGILGV
+191 YVDGILGI

-236 DWVLEVLETYH
+236 DWVMEVLETYQ
-247 ERPAVKTRTYVP
+247 EQPTVKTRSYLP
-259 LLRAAND
+259 LMRAAND
-266 MFGED
+266 MFGDE
-271 FPALLPRLRSKQE
+271 FPALLPRSRGKAQNGAPQNGAPQNGMLDYSR
-284 DGRSVYA
+284 
-291 ADPVAGTEAIAYD
+291 DPVAGTEAIAYD
-304 WLVKGG
+304 WLGKGG
-310 KRFRPFITLAAYE
+310 KRFRPFITLAAYD
-323 ALRGAPSTRSDE
+323 ALRDDQAAAT
-335 SGDGGMIEAIPDS
+335 GDGQAVAIPDS
-348 VRRVAI
+348 VRRVAM

-368 IEDDDAYRYGHQ
+368 IEDNDEFRYGHQ
-380 TLHRRYGVSTAIN
+380 TLHRRHGVSTAIN
-393 AGDYLLGLGY
+393 VGDYLLGLGY
-403 RLIANAGGDL
+403 RMIANEGGNL
-413 PCEAVAAILKR
+413 PCEAVTAILKR
-424 LSEAHVKLAEGQG
+424 LSEAHVKLSEGQG

-444 NKEKEIS
+444 GARKEVS

-473 YAGLRL
+473 YAGVRL
-479 AGPAEKYEEMVTNF
+479 AGPTEKYEEMISGF
-493 SRNLGVAFQII
+493 SRHLGVAFQIV
-504 NDLKDWSTDLQNKRI
+504 NDLKDWSTDLQNKRV
-519 IGQDAMAMRP
+519 IGQDALAMRP

-537 EAASPSNREE
+537 ESAQPAQREE
-547 LISLLS
+547 LLQLISGDS
-553 NGSRDERSASRVA
+553 KTDAAVQRVA

-575 EKARTLIEK
+575 EKARKLIEK

-595 VEPEEL
+595 VEPEKL
-601 RELLYFLVDTALAE
+601 RELLYFLVDTALAD
-615 ESTEPEIAANL
+615 ESAEPEIAVAQNL